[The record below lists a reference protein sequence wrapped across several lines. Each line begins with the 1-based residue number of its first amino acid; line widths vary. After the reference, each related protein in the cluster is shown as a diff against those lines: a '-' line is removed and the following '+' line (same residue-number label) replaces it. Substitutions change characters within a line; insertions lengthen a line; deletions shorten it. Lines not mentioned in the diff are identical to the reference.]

1 MSKAEKIL
9 EKMKNSKHGWTA
21 DDLHTLYTGFGFE
34 FREGGK
40 HMVYF
45 HPAHPELMATVA
57 RHGVLVVVLV
67 VGYIQT
73 ALKLIDQLKKIEG
86 ERK

>member
-9 EKMKNSKHGWTA
+9 EKMKNSKHGWTSE
-21 DDLHTLYTGFGFE
+21 DLHKVYIGYGFK

-40 HMVYF
+40 HIIYY
-45 HPAHPELMATVA
+45 HPEHHELMATVA
-57 RHGVLVVVLV
+57 RQGVLV

-73 ALKLIDQLKKIEG
+73 ALKLIDQLEKLRG
-86 ERK
+86 DQER